1 MAKKLTIAGLNL
13 PLKNI
18 ETNSNGELITVGSP
32 SKVSFNQSVITTE
45 FFPFG
50 SSLVASFDV
59 YEKDYIIYAKMS
71 LNITILG
78 TAIGS
83 NNLKLKIPKL
93 SFPLTE
99 SMIETT
105 LATVSS
111 PVVEV
116 PLRFTVF
123 DGNDDNTHIEL
134 LTYYATG
141 INNVTNKTL
150 SIGATFSFPKLIV

>member
-1 MAKKLTIAGLNL
+1 MAKKFKIAGLDL
-13 PLKNI
+13 PNKNI
-18 ETNSNGELITVGSP
+18 ETNSEGELITVGSP
-32 SKVSFNQSVITTE
+32 SIVSFDASDFTTQ
-45 FFPFG
+45 FMPLG
-50 SSLVASFDV
+50 SSLSASFDV

-78 TAIGS
+78 AAIGS
-83 NNLKLKIPKL
+83 NNIKIKIPKEL
-93 SFPLTE
+93 FPLPE

-105 LATVSS
+105 LVTVSS

-141 INNVTNKTL
+141 INNVINKTL
-150 SIGATFSFPKLIV
+150 NIGATFSFPKLIV